1 MGFEL
6 ESDDDYAL
14 RRMES
19 LENRYRRAQFILRG
33 TQMQYNTLRDIP
45 GTTNEQLA
53 QAIYRIRR
61 AREQVEDILS
71 TIEFLEDQHY
81 SAIAVRRVG

>member
-6 ESDDDYAL
+6 ESDDEYAL
-14 RRMES
+14 RRMEH
-19 LENRYRRAQFILRG
+19 LESRYRRAQFILAG
-33 TQMQYNTLRDIP
+33 AQLQYKSLLETP
-45 GTTNEQLA
+45 GVSNPQLA
-53 QAIYRIRR
+53 ASIYRLRR

-71 TIEFLEDQHY
+71 TIEFLEDQNF